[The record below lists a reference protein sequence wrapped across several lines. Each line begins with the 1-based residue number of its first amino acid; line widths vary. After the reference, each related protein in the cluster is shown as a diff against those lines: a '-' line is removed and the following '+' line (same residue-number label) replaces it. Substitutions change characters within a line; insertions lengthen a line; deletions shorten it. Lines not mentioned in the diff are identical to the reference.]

1 MEKVAMRLE
10 VIEAMGRLED
20 ARVVPFFLQV
30 AKKDHS
36 DVGEEATKQLGRFG
50 EEAVPALAEILCWP
64 RAGDF
69 LKVAAAGHLA
79 RLKSTAAV
87 PALVE
92 ASARGGPLVRI
103 SALRALAQ
111 IAQAHESDR
120 SRCIDVLVA
129 GLADKEG
136 VVKVAAIE
144 GLGLLATKLA
154 RRRDAIVRALRKR
167 TADKNPMVADRA
179 RDVLRQA
186 LKADVPSGS

>member
-1 MEKVAMRLE
+1 M
-10 VIEAMGRLED
+10 
-20 ARVVPFFLQV
+20 
-30 AKKDHS
+30 
-36 DVGEEATKQLGRFG
+36 
-50 EEAVPALAEILCWP
+50 
-64 RAGDF
+64 
-69 LKVAAAGHLA
+69 AAAGHLA